1 MPGDEW
7 MAVAESSTRWSA
19 PRADARGRREG
30 LREPLGPSTA
40 VFALLTGPEQVLE
53 AANPAFFQ
61 AIGSGRSRLGLPLG
75 ELLPELTGQGFSGL
89 LDRVYRTGR
98 PYTVRDARVM
108 LGTGESA
115 REAFFDITCDPR
127 RDDAGEIVGVTVLG
141 VETTQVKHAQR
152 LAAEHRALLE
162 QIAREQPLEQVLD
175 GMART
180 IERLAPGT
188 IASVLLADADRRHLR
203 HLAAPS
209 LPGFYREAIDGLAIG
224 EGAGS
229 CGTAAHRGEP
239 VIVTDI
245 ARDPLWDGYRHLA
258 EAAGL
263 AACWST
269 PIVGTGGELLGTF
282 AMYHRT
288 PRAPQDVD
296 LALGAVFTRTAA
308 LAVERHRAHQA
319 RVAAEAKEKA
329 ARRDLA
335 FILEASTVLARDL
348 DVDEAL
354 RHLARLAVPALS
366 PMCAVDVVRSGR
378 VRRVATAA
386 GTGAQ
391 RDLLASGTPVC
402 DGAVDRVLASGATE
416 FAPGTPAGD
425 GPGRRLGVTGY
436 LCVPLTDRGRVLGT
450 LTLLATAD
458 HPLDER
464 TVPLAEELARRA
476 AASAVN
482 ARQYTQ
488 QVRLAHDLQAGLLLP
503 DLPELP
509 GATTASFYQPAGEG
523 LEIGGDFYDLFE
535 LGGGRWGFMIG
546 DVCGRGAPAATTTGL
561 VRHTSRAV
569 ARLVDG
575 PVAVAEAVNAALLDR
590 APRHGCTFVTLV
602 YGELRRAG
610 GGLSVELVRAGHVR
624 PVLRRADGSAGTLD
638 VPGMFLGVHPRPSLR
653 ADRLRLRAGDS
664 LVLVTDGVTEAR
676 SRAGDL
682 FGEERLTAALASHG
696 HGAATAGTVLDAVTG
711 ALAAFTAGCETNDD
725 DRAALVITAG

>member
-1 MPGDEW
+1 MQAGDQLQVI
-7 MAVAESSTRWSA
+7 VA
-19 PRADARGRREG
+19 
-30 LREPLGPSTA
+30 
-40 VFALLTGPEQVLE
+40 
-53 AANPAFFQ
+53 
-61 AIGSGRSRLGLPLG
+61 
-75 ELLPELTGQGFSGL
+75 
-89 LDRVYRTGR
+89 
-98 PYTVRDARVM
+98 
-108 LGTGESA
+108 
-115 REAFFDITCDPR
+115 
-127 RDDAGEIVGVTVLG
+127 
-141 VETTQVKHAQR
+141 
-152 LAAEHRALLE
+152 
-162 QIAREQPLEQVLD
+162 
-175 GMART
+175 
-180 IERLAPGT
+180 
-188 IASVLLADADRRHLR
+188 
-203 HLAAPS
+203 
-209 LPGFYREAIDGLAIG
+209 
-224 EGAGS
+224 
-229 CGTAAHRGEP
+229 GTAAGKLLATLVGDADEVSFLKHSQTSGATGQREAGAMAAFRETHAKST
-239 VIVTDI
+239 IHGDI
-245 ARDPLWDGYRHLA
+245 YASA
-258 EAAGL
+258 EK
-263 AACWST
+263 
-269 PIVGTGGELLGTF
+269 
-282 AMYHRT
+282 
-288 PRAPQDVD
+288 D
-296 LALGAVFTRTAA
+296 
-308 LAVERHRAHQA
+308 
-319 RVAAEAKEKA
+319 AEVEKA
-329 ARRDLA
+329 NL
-335 FILEASTVLARDL
+335 LLKTY
-348 DVDEAL
+348 
-354 RHLARLAVPALS
+354 PATK
-366 PMCAVDVVRSGR
+366 AI
-378 VRRVATAA
+378 
-386 GTGAQ
+386 
-391 RDLLASGTPVC
+391 LASGTPVC